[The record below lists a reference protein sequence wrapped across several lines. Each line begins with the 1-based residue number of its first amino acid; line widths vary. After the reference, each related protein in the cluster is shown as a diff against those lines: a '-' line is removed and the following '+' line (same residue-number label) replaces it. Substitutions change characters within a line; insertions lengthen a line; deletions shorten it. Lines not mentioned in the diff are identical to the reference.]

1 MTTAGQHEFASGVK
15 LQGFSALFEA
25 EFTPKVSE
33 DLVFKGRSNGLFRAD
48 GQRQNASKLQQLAY
62 LPSRIPFKVEAG
74 QKYKIE
80 IGMLNKTT
88 GKPTSNLISGK
99 K

>member
-33 DLVFKGRSNGLFRAD
+33 DLVFKGGATGYFELTVNGKTLQSYSNWRT
-48 GQRQNASKLQQLAY
+48 
-62 LPSRIPFKVEAG
+62 LPSQRISVQG
-74 QKYKIE
+74 GSRTE
-80 IGMLNKTT
+80 I
-88 GKPTSNLISGK
+88 
-99 K
+99 